1 MTILARTTERLLWGA
16 FIPGAFMLAMSARAA
31 EDPAHWQSGKH
42 LYEKVCGHCH
52 KPEVGVGTPIE
63 GRELPPEY
71 VKYIVRNGFN
81 GMPAFPASYIDD
93 ASLELVAKYI
103 GTLPAPKA
111 Q

>member
-1 MTILARTTERLLWGA
+1 MPLHPSSITVGTASAVLFGATI
-16 FIPGAFMLAMSARAA
+16 MLTPTLRAQDNA
-31 EDPAHWQSGKH
+31 QWQTGKN

-52 KPEVGVGTPIE
+52 KPEVGVGTPIQ

-81 GMPAFPASYIDD
+81 AMPAFPSSYIDD

-103 GTLPAPKA
+103 GTLPGP
-111 Q
+111 QPQ

>member
-1 MTILARTTERLLWGA
+1 MTIFASCSVHLISGAMVAGAVSLAT
-16 FIPGAFMLAMSARAA
+16 PVNAA
-31 EDPAHWQSGKH
+31 EDAAHWNSGKN

-93 ASLELVAKYI
+93 ASLELVAKYL
-103 GTLPAPKA
+103 GTLPAPKV